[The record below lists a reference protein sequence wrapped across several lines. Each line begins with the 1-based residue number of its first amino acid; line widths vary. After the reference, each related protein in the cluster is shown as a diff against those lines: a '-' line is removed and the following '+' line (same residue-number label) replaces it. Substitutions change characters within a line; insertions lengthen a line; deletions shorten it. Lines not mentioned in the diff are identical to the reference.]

1 VKYTAIFQVYGLIMA
16 NMLLIMGGQLGY
28 LYIVGPISMEDGNT
42 MSLPEI
48 PFMGFLIIVLMIA
61 GGMIIAAIL
70 QKMPAPVR
78 YVTTNQK
85 PYSKR
90 MMPEIDESS
99 EKNYRPEYPSQ
110 YSSNSGKLYYNKVKE
125 ENNEKNLDWLGIKP
139 IPEDISFK
147 LGSIQRQV
155 LQLPKSGI
163 LFFFF
168 LMSLALG
175 LVALTERGPFI
186 FLFPIAFVI
195 AFAFPGLI
203 WVSYIYSRTIASPE
217 PQRLVLVALAWG
229 MFSTLPASL
238 LNDLG
243 SRIVEVNQNA
253 LLGKGEFGTPELIL
267 VSIIAPFVEEL
278 LKPIGLILIMK
289 RLKTPYEGVLYGV
302 ACGMGFAIIEN
313 MLYELFIL
321 LWYGPDAW
329 TINAFVR
336 GIGST
341 VLHAVGPA
349 AIGFAIAYSN
359 QMERPMKKYLIYAYI
374 FGFIMH
380 AAWNGFAT
388 LPLLKSGQNWEYFSY
403 LLITI
408 MIILC
413 LIFIVKSLEYGKYY
427 SRLEL
432 AAVNFED
439 LEEETNSGH

>member
-1 VKYTAIFQVYGLIMA
+1 
-16 NMLLIMGGQLGY
+16 
-28 LYIVGPISMEDGNT
+28 MEEGNT

-48 PFMGFLIIVLMIA
+48 PFMGFLIMILMVA
-61 GGMIIAAIL
+61 GGMIIVAIL
-70 QKMPAPVR
+70 QKMPAPIR
-78 YVTTNQK
+78 YVTSNRK
-85 PYSKR
+85 PYTKN
-90 MMPEIDESS
+90 I
-99 EKNYRPEYPSQ
+99 EKNIDDTSGNSYRSEYPGQ
-110 YSSNSGKLYYNKVKE
+110 YSSKSGKLFYSKSE
-125 ENNEKNLDWLGIKP
+125 EKNDLDWGGIKP
-139 IPEDISFK
+139 VSNETSFK

-155 LQLPKSGI
+155 LQLPKSGM
-163 LFFFF
+163 LFFLF

-175 LVALTERGPFI
+175 LVALTERGPFLL
-186 FLFPIAFVI
+186 LFPVAFVI

-203 WVSYIYSRTIASPE
+203 WVSYIYSRTITSPE
-217 PQRLVLVALAWG
+217 PQRLVLIALAWG

-253 LLGKGEFGTPELIL
+253 LLGKGDFGTPELIL

-278 LKPIGLILIMK
+278 LKPIGLIFIMK

-321 LWYGPDAW
+321 LWYGSDAW
-329 TINAFVR
+329 TLNAFVR

-341 VLHAVGPA
+341 VLHAVGPG
-349 AIGFAIAYSN
+349 AIGFAIAYSK
-359 QMERPMKKYLIYAYI
+359 QMEKPMKTPLIYAYI
-374 FGFIMH
+374 FGFVMH
-380 AAWNGFAT
+380 GAWNGFAT
-388 LPLLKSGQNWEYFSY
+388 LPLLKSGQSWEYFSY
-403 LLITI
+403 LLIAI
-408 MIILC
+408 MIVLC

-432 AAVNFED
+432 TAAKFND

>member
-1 VKYTAIFQVYGLIMA
+1 
-16 NMLLIMGGQLGY
+16 MGGQLGY
-28 LYIVGPISMEDGNT
+28 LYIVGPIAMEEGNT

-48 PFMGFLIIVLMIA
+48 PFMGFLIMILMVA
-61 GGMIIAAIL
+61 GGMIIVAIL
-70 QKMPAPVR
+70 QKMPAPIR
-78 YVTTNQK
+78 YVTSNRK
-85 PYSKR
+85 PYTKN
-90 MMPEIDESS
+90 I
-99 EKNYRPEYPSQ
+99 EKNIDDTSGNSYRSEYPGQ
-110 YSSNSGKLYYNKVKE
+110 YSSKSGKLFYSKSE
-125 ENNEKNLDWLGIKP
+125 EKNDLDWGGIKP
-139 IPEDISFK
+139 VSNETSFK

-155 LQLPKSGI
+155 LQLPKSGM
-163 LFFFF
+163 LFFLF

-175 LVALTERGPFI
+175 LVALTERGPFLL
-186 FLFPIAFVI
+186 LFPVAFVI

-203 WVSYIYSRTIASPE
+203 WVSYIYSRTITSPE
-217 PQRLVLVALAWG
+217 PQRLVLIALAWG

-253 LLGKGEFGTPELIL
+253 LLGKGDFGTPELIL

-278 LKPIGLILIMK
+278 LKPIGLIFIMK

-321 LWYGPDAW
+321 LWYGSDAW
-329 TINAFVR
+329 TLNAFVR

-341 VLHAVGPA
+341 VLHAVGPG
-349 AIGFAIAYSN
+349 AIGFAIAYSK
-359 QMERPMKKYLIYAYI
+359 QMEKPMKTPLIYAYI
-374 FGFIMH
+374 FGFVMH
-380 AAWNGFAT
+380 GAWNGFAT
-388 LPLLKSGQNWEYFSY
+388 LPLLKSGQSWEYFSY
-403 LLITI
+403 LLIAI
-408 MIILC
+408 MIVLC

-432 AAVNFED
+432 TAAKFND

>member
-1 VKYTAIFQVYGLIMA
+1 MA
-16 NMLLIMGGQLGY
+16 NLLLIMGGQLGY
-28 LYIVGPISMEDGNT
+28 LYIVGPIAMDEGNT

-48 PFMGFLIIVLMIA
+48 PFMGFLIMILMVA
-61 GGMIIAAIL
+61 GGMIIVAIL
-70 QKMPAPVR
+70 QKMPAPIR
-78 YVTTNQK
+78 YVTSNKK
-85 PYSKR
+85 PYTKN
-90 MMPEIDESS
+90 I
-99 EKNYRPEYPSQ
+99 EKNIVDTSDNSYRSEYPGQ
-110 YSSNSGKLYYNKVKE
+110 YSSKSGKLFYSKSE
-125 ENNEKNLDWLGIKP
+125 EKNDLDWGGIKP
-139 IPEDISFK
+139 VSNETSFK

-155 LQLPKSGI
+155 LQLPKSGM
-163 LFFFF
+163 LFFLF

-175 LVALTERGPFI
+175 LVALTERGPFLL
-186 FLFPIAFVI
+186 LFPVAFVI

-203 WVSYIYSRTIASPE
+203 WVSYIYSRTITSPE
-217 PQRLVLVALAWG
+217 PQRLVLIALAWG

-278 LKPIGLILIMK
+278 LKPIGLIFIMK

-321 LWYGPDAW
+321 LWYGSDAW
-329 TINAFVR
+329 TLNAFVR

-341 VLHAVGPA
+341 VLHAVGPG
-349 AIGFAIAYSN
+349 AIGFAIAYSK
-359 QMERPMKKYLIYAYI
+359 QMEKPMKTPLIYAYI
-374 FGFIMH
+374 FGFVMH
-380 AAWNGFAT
+380 GAWNGFAT
-388 LPLLKSGQNWEYFSY
+388 LPLLKSGQSWEYFSY
-403 LLITI
+403 LLIAI
-408 MIILC
+408 MIVLC

-432 AAVNFED
+432 TAAKFND

>member
-1 VKYTAIFQVYGLIMA
+1 MA
-16 NMLLIMGGQLGY
+16 NLLLIMGGQLGY
-28 LYIVGPISMEDGNT
+28 LYIVGPIAMDEGNT

-48 PFMGFLIIVLMIA
+48 PFMGFLIMILMVA
-61 GGMIIAAIL
+61 GGMIIVAIL
-70 QKMPAPVR
+70 QKMPAPIR
-78 YVTTNQK
+78 YVTSNRK
-85 PYSKR
+85 PYTKN
-90 MMPEIDESS
+90 I
-99 EKNYRPEYPSQ
+99 EKNIVDTSDNSYRSEYPGQ
-110 YSSNSGKLYYNKVKE
+110 YSSKSGKLFYSKSE
-125 ENNEKNLDWLGIKP
+125 EKNDLDWGGIKP
-139 IPEDISFK
+139 VSNETSFK

-155 LQLPKSGI
+155 LQLPKSGM
-163 LFFFF
+163 LFFLF

-175 LVALTERGPFI
+175 LVALTERGPFLL
-186 FLFPIAFVI
+186 LFPVAFVI

-203 WVSYIYSRTIASPE
+203 WVSYIYSRTITSPE
-217 PQRLVLVALAWG
+217 PQRLVLIALAWG

-253 LLGKGEFGTPELIL
+253 LLGKGDFGTPELIL

-278 LKPIGLILIMK
+278 LKPIGLIFIMK

-321 LWYGPDAW
+321 LWYGSDAW
-329 TINAFVR
+329 TLNAFVR

-341 VLHAVGPA
+341 VLHAVGPG
-349 AIGFAIAYSN
+349 AIGFAIAYSK
-359 QMERPMKKYLIYAYI
+359 QMEKPMKTPLIYAYI
-374 FGFIMH
+374 FGFVMH
-380 AAWNGFAT
+380 GAWNGFAT
-388 LPLLKSGQNWEYFSY
+388 LPLLKSGQSWEYFSY
-403 LLITI
+403 LLIAI
-408 MIILC
+408 MIVLC

-432 AAVNFED
+432 TAAKFND

>member
-1 VKYTAIFQVYGLIMA
+1 MA
-16 NMLLIMGGQLGY
+16 NLLLIMGGQLGY
-28 LYIVGPISMEDGNT
+28 LYIVGPIAMDEGNT

-48 PFMGFLIIVLMIA
+48 PFMGFLIMILMVA
-61 GGMIIAAIL
+61 GGMIIVAIL
-70 QKMPAPVR
+70 QKMPAPIR
-78 YVTTNQK
+78 YVTSNRK
-85 PYSKR
+85 PYTKN
-90 MMPEIDESS
+90 I
-99 EKNYRPEYPSQ
+99 EKNIDDTSGNSYRSEYPGQ
-110 YSSNSGKLYYNKVKE
+110 YSSKSGKLFYSKSE
-125 ENNEKNLDWLGIKP
+125 EKNDLDWGGIKP
-139 IPEDISFK
+139 VSNETSFK

-155 LQLPKSGI
+155 LQLPKSGM
-163 LFFFF
+163 LFFLF

-175 LVALTERGPFI
+175 LVALTERGPFLL
-186 FLFPIAFVI
+186 LFPVAFVI

-203 WVSYIYSRTIASPE
+203 WVSYIYSRTITSPE
-217 PQRLVLVALAWG
+217 PQRLVLIALAWG

-253 LLGKGEFGTPELIL
+253 LLGKGDFGTPELIL

-278 LKPIGLILIMK
+278 LKPIGLIFIMK

-321 LWYGPDAW
+321 LWYGSDAW
-329 TINAFVR
+329 TLNAFVR

-341 VLHAVGPA
+341 VLHAVGPG
-349 AIGFAIAYSN
+349 AIGFAIAYSK
-359 QMERPMKKYLIYAYI
+359 QMEKPMKTPLIYAYI
-374 FGFIMH
+374 FGFVMH
-380 AAWNGFAT
+380 GAWNGFAT
-388 LPLLKSGQNWEYFSY
+388 LPLLKSGQSWEYFSY
-403 LLITI
+403 LLIAI
-408 MIILC
+408 MIVLC

-432 AAVNFED
+432 TAAKFND